1 MGEGG
6 GGLTLQYTKC
16 KMQIIYLSSKFSVAV
31 ELISLRKKLKWN
43 KNILS
48 YNFNIIY
55 KLYTTKSWE
64 GKLGGKHNL

>member
-1 MGEGG
+1 MWGDGG
-6 GGLTLQYTKC
+6 GGVLTLQYTKC

-55 KLYTTKSWE
+55 KLYTTK
-64 GKLGGKHNL
+64 LGGKHNV

>member
-1 MGEGG
+1 MGEG

-43 KNILS
+43 KNMLS

-55 KLYTTKSWE
+55 KLYTTKS
-64 GKLGGKHNL
+64 